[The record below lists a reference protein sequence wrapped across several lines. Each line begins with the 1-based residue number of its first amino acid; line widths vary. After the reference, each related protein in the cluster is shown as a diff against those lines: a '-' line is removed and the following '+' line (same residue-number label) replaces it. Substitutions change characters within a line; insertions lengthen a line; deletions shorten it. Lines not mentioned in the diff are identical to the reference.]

1 MMGNSPQAQGASGLS
16 IAGAGLGAYG
26 DILKGQGTA
35 AGDTFKANMLEVN
48 AQRGQVAA
56 VETGA
61 DLSTRLTQTIGN
73 IDAMQSAAHT
83 DITSPTAAAVR
94 DTQEQRGLTQKS
106 IAVDQIMA
114 QSQQEEAE
122 AAYLRSAGKTALLSG
137 EIGAGADILG
147 AVGKAVTGLGGPAS
161 VVPAGYN
168 PNQLSGLY

>member
-1 MMGNSPQAQGASGLS
+1 MGNSPQSAGASGLS
-16 IAGAGLGAYG
+16 IGGAGLSAYSA
-26 DILKGQGTA
+26 ILSSQGTA
-35 AGDTFKANMLEVN
+35 AGENYKANMLERS

-56 VETGA
+56 TEKGA
-61 DLSTRLTQTIGN
+61 SDTEQLVNTLGN
-73 IDAMQSAAHT
+73 IDAVRAAAHT

-122 AAYLRSAGKTALLSG
+122 ATYLRSAGKAALLSG